1 MQPREGG
8 LEMIEGQDAHGPTVL
23 LTYGMIGGGK
33 GAFIGDVHR
42 KAIGMDGKARLVA
55 GCFSQSYENTLATGE
70 TCGLDKSR
78 LYKTYEEMF
87 RTEAGRAEKIDFIVI
102 TAPNNTHFP
111 AAMLAIENGIH
122 VVCDKPLTTTL
133 PSAEELSRLVKKNSN
148 FFCVTYAYSGYPM
161 VKHMR
166 DMVKNGELGE
176 IRFVNGEYP
185 QDWLATLLEKTGQK
199 QAAWRTDPKFAGASN
214 CVGDIGSHIEH
225 MVSYVTGLEIQSL
238 LARLDH
244 FGEGRPLDDNASILL
259 NYKGGAKGIYWSS
272 QVAVG
277 HDNGLRV
284 RIYGTK
290 AGLEWV
296 QENPNYLK
304 VSYIDKPSESL
315 SRGRD
320 KMSSRAQSLSRIPSG
335 HPEGYFEAFAN
346 IYKTYLTSL
355 GKRKSGQSLGN
366 DDLDFPSVEDGVR
379 GVRFIER
386 CVESSNK
393 GAVWVEF

>member
-1 MQPREGG
+1 
-8 LEMIEGQDAHGPTVL
+8 MIEGQESQGKLAP
-23 LTYGMIGGGK
+23 LTYGMIGGGR

-55 GCFSQSYENTLATGE
+55 GCFSTSYENTLATGE
-70 TCGLDKSR
+70 ACGIDKSR
-78 LYKTYEEMF
+78 LYKTFEEML
-87 RTEAGRAEKIDFIVI
+87 RAEAKRDDRIDFVVI
-102 TAPNNTHFP
+102 ATPNSTHFP
-111 AAMLAIENGIH
+111 AARLAVENGIH

-133 PSAEELSRLVKKNSN
+133 GDAEELGRLAKKNDN
-148 FFCVTYAYSGYPM
+148 FFCVTYAYSGYPI
-161 VKHMR
+161 VKHMH

-176 IRFVNGEYP
+176 IRFVSGEYP

-199 QAAWRTDPKFAGASN
+199 QAAWRTDPKQAGASN

-259 NYKGGAKGIYWSS
+259 NYRGGAKGIYWSS
-272 QVAVG
+272 QIAVG
-277 HDNGLRV
+277 HDNGLRIRV
-284 RIYGTK
+284 YGTK
-290 AGLEWV
+290 AGLEWA

-304 VSYIDKPSESL
+304 VSFVKKPSEFL

-320 KMSSRAQSLSRIPSG
+320 EMSARAQALSRIPSG

-346 IYKTYLTSL
+346 IYKTYLTAL
-355 GKRKSGQSLGN
+355 GKRKSGQGLSD
-366 DDLDFPSVEDGVR
+366 DDLDFPGIEDGIR

-386 CVESSNK
+386 CVESSKK